1 MSLSDMLNYY
11 EQKYPDING
20 LIALK
25 SLCYFDDI
33 DFSVEIQYAHKPLRW
48 EAIQQRIMQM
58 VQNPD
63 KVYEKMQEI
72 N

>member
-33 DFSVEIQYAHKPLRW
+33 DFSVDIEYVNKALSW
-48 EAIQQRIMQM
+48 ESVQQRITQM
-58 VQNPD
+58 VQSPERFF
-63 KVYEKMQEI
+63 EKMQG
-72 N
+72 